1 MNHYVKAINKQ
12 NHEEISKRKQST
24 INYKNQHV
32 IIITTILPG
41 SNTFSEDVVML
52 SGVEP
57 SISSASS
64 LFWITAILL
73 DISMSTLSLKEAKIW
88 RRLSTVRG
96 SFDDWLFAI
105 SNGADVFFKDKNA
118 E

>member
-1 MNHYVKAINKQ
+1 
-12 NHEEISKRKQST
+12 
-24 INYKNQHV
+24 
-32 IIITTILPG
+32 
-41 SNTFSEDVVML
+41 
-52 SGVEP
+52 
-57 SISSASS
+57 
-64 LFWITAILL
+64 
-73 DISMSTLSLKEAKIW
+73 MSTLSLKEAKIW